1 MKIEKRY
8 PREFTILKENG
19 QLVEDWSNVYQH
31 CRLEGEIAEYL
42 AKELKLSE
50 QDTYDLVSAA
60 ILHDWFKRVERTTE
74 NYDTEHS
81 YKGLQALG
89 ISDRVCDIAHSVGH
103 TTLSWIENSTDLL
116 RKVMHFI
123 DDICSNIAITPIRER
138 VETMRETGRYVK
150 LEEEF
155 RSQLEGRSF
164 FDVQIEV
171 GERIQNELEQI
182 MGITQGTLVEDI
194 KNYIQR

>member
-8 PREFTILKENG
+8 PKEFTILIENG

-74 NYDTEHS
+74 NYDTTYS
-81 YKGLQALG
+81 YDGLKELG
-89 ISDRVCDIAHSVGH
+89 ISEKVCDIAHSVGH
-103 TTLSWIENSTDLL
+103 STLPWIETSTDSL

-123 DDICSNIAITPIRER
+123 DDICSNTNQNYR
-138 VETMRETGRYVK
+138 VGVFLMCK
-150 LEEEF
+150 
-155 RSQLEGRSF
+155 
-164 FDVQIEV
+164 
-171 GERIQNELEQI
+171 
-182 MGITQGTLVEDI
+182 
-194 KNYIQR
+194 